1 MKKRKQISPA
11 EAKRIGEALHI
22 DWDHVD
28 LEQFRQGLMGK
39 QTQQNVDPETALAY
53 DGLLQTGQVVLAH
66 MEEFPDYFTRLEKL
80 RAETDED
87 RARSR

>member
-1 MKKRKQISPA
+1 MKKRKQISAA

-28 LEQFRQGLMGK
+28 LEKFRLGLMGK

-80 RAETDED
+80 RAETDEY